1 MTEYTSH
8 VTIEVVVGYLRQMG
22 CTCPRPSI
30 TFDDDGAKC
39 SVLHMDDC
47 PAEPILEA
55 EAAYSDDVV
64 FLGVSGPGPGQES
77 LFEL

>member
-1 MTEYTSH
+1 VTEYRAE

-30 TFDDDGAKC
+30 TFDDGLAKAC
-39 SVLHMDDC
+39 VLHMEDC

-55 EAAYSDDVV
+55 EAAIGSDVV
-64 FLGVSGPGPGQES
+64 FLTVGPGPGQDT
-77 LFEL
+77 LW

>member
-1 MTEYTSH
+1 VTEYRSE

-30 TFDDDGAKC
+30 TFDDGGEKC
-39 SVLHMDDC
+39 QVLHMDDC

-55 EAAYSDDVV
+55 EAAINDDVV
-64 FLGVSGPGPGQES
+64 FLGVTGPGPGQES
-77 LFEL
+77 LW